1 MNNKYYQSN
10 GIEAIDVI
18 DAYGLSFNLG
28 NVVKYVLRAGKK
40 TEDSV
45 QDLKKAADYLNH
57 EIELREKP
65 ITFDVQRLQNAKD
78 NLEALQRYE
87 KQRGRTRNGGFGS
100 TN

>member
-40 TEDSV
+40 TENSV

-65 ITFDVQRLQNAKD
+65 ITFDVQRIQNIKD

-87 KQRGRTRNGGFGS
+87 KQ
-100 TN
+100 